1 MFRYDIGKKYDTV
14 TFLFIFVL
22 GKPKFAS
29 NVHIV
34 NLPIYDMQPKL
45 DEETHFLNASTRTNN
60 NS

>member
-1 MFRYDIGKKYDTV
+1 MFHYGIGKKYDTV
-14 TFLFIFVL
+14 TFLFISEL
-22 GKPKFAS
+22 GNPKFAS

-45 DEETHFLNASTRTNN
+45 DEETHFLNAWTRTNN